1 MKAGE
6 SQNDLGYLNI
16 STYVNVFL
24 ELHQPLNKLIV
35 QMIDNVV
42 CCWQIL

>member
-16 STYVNVFL
+16 SMYINVFL
-24 ELHQPLNKLIV
+24 ELRQPLNKLIV

>member
-6 SQNDLGYLNI
+6 SQSDLEYLDI

-24 ELHQPLNKLIV
+24 ELCQPLNKLVV
-35 QMIDNVV
+35 QMIDNIV